1 MNNTICYFF
10 SHFMEAIILWQYTSN
25 LFPPVQYNLKLAL
38 SVSDTFNKKH
48 AQKRIHILIFLYIF
62 LFVISIAEIKWLNAT
77 SYFLVNL
84 IYLLTQCR
92 LKYFPAIF
100 HSAILTAVMSACELL
115 LYSIISHYTTYFFSE
130 SFFPK
135 NLVIL
140 SVSSK
145 ILNFLVI
152 HILIWLLKGKTS
164 DNASQTLSAFL
175 LSLIPITSIIVIIT
189 FVSIGENTTLPH
201 NLDWM
206 TTLSATLLLGINLLV
221 FGLNQYNQKKY
232 AEYTETLLLLQKE
245 ADTTKYYEMLLSQH
259 DNQSI
264 LIHDIKKHLQSID
277 LLNDQHDHEKI
288 SAYIKQL
295 LLSSDLKETV
305 RLCDHALLNA
315 ILCRYKTKCLSLQI
329 SFLADIRSG
338 AADFMAD
345 NDITSLFC
353 NLLDNAVEACTNIP
367 EAFIEMTARKREHT
381 PFVVI
386 TIVNSCRRNP
396 FSEGDALKNRMP
408 FTNKPD
414 KRKHGFGIKSIR
426 KVVSKYHGDIQMYYK
441 DDAPAFHTI
450 ITLKYK
456 TAEYG

>member
-1 MNNTICYFF
+1 MNNAICYFLGYF
-10 SHFMEAIILWQYTSN
+10 TEAVMLWQYASN
-25 LFPPVQYNLKLAL
+25 LFLSSPDVPKSCIFSSDPFQNVQKKKKLLVLAL
-38 SVSDTFNKKH
+38 MY
-48 AQKRIHILIFLYIF
+48 LF
-62 LFVISIAEIKWLNAT
+62 LFFISILEIKWLNT
-77 SYFLVNL
+77 ILFFIISFL
-84 IYLLTQCR
+84 YLLTQHR
-92 LKYFPAIF
+92 LKCFPAIF
-100 HSAILTAVMSACELL
+100 HSSVFTAVMATCELL
-115 LYSIISHYTTYFFSE
+115 LYGIISLYIPYFYTEISYFR
-130 SFFPK
+130 
-135 NLVIL
+135 NLAL
-140 SVSSK
+140 LTVSSK
-145 ILNFLVI
+145 ILNFLII
-152 HILIWLLKGKTS
+152 HILIWLIKKKTS
-164 DNASQTLSAFL
+164 DNASQTPSVFL
-175 LSLIPITSIIVIIT
+175 LSFIPTVSIIVILT
-189 FVSIGENTTLPH
+189 FFSIGESTPLPH
-201 NLDWM
+201 TLDWIIV
-206 TTLSATLLLGINLLV
+206 LSALLLLGISLLV